1 MISAHS
7 TAKFLMIALLAANLV
22 VAAAW
27 LARDRLTAYGI
38 LPAPEPSRI
47 ELEPR
52 PLPAIESPQESSGA
66 EEPSPAMVAA
76 ETEPREDPVPKPA
89 SQPADE
95 DENDIPPQQALATP
109 ASPDPP
115 ANTICAIVGPFS
127 ERDAA
132 QTAAAEIHAAGGSVE
147 WRPETISAAPV
158 YLVYVA
164 PAANKD
170 AAVATWRAL
179 RAQSIEAFIIPSGER
194 RNGISVG
201 VFSEQPRAQAQ
212 RQRVAELG
220 HPVQVATMERSATA
234 YRLLA
239 NVAPEALV
247 GQPHVPCEP

>member
-1 MISAHS
+1 MSVARS

-27 LARDRLTAYGI
+27 LARDRLTSYGI
-38 LPAPEPSRI
+38 LAAPEPSRI

-52 PLPAIESPQESSGA
+52 PLPAIDSSQESSGA
-66 EEPSPAMVAA
+66 EEPSPAMVAT
-76 ETEPREDPVPKPA
+76 ETASREDPGPKPA
-89 SQPADE
+89 PQPADE
-95 DENDIPPQQALATP
+95 DENDIPPQESLATP

-115 ANTICAIVGPFS
+115 ANAVCAVVGPFS

-132 QTAAAEIHAAGGSVE
+132 QTVAAEIHAAGGSVE
-147 WRPETISAAPV
+147 WRQQTISAAPV

-164 PAANKD
+164 PAVNKD

-179 RAQSIEAFIIPSGER
+179 RARSIEAFIIPSGER
-194 RNGISVG
+194 KNGISVG

-220 HPVQVATMERSATA
+220 HPVRVATMERSATE